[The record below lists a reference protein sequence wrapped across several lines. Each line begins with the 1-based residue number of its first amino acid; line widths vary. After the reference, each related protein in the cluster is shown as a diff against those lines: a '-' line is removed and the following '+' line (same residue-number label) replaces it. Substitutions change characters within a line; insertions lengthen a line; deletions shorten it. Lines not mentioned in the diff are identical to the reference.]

1 MANSTCRALF
11 EGHADAV
18 GAVGISR
25 RTSTYDSKAAVVI
38 SGGSDKILKR
48 WSLQGLLRSKT
59 NEFLSCSASHS
70 VRAHDKDINCVAI
83 APNDSIV
90 ASASQ
95 DKAIRLW
102 STADLSAIANLK
114 GHKRGVWKICFSN
127 VDKCLASCSSDRTLK
142 LWSVVDFTCLH
153 TFEGHTASVLA
164 VKFINHGQ
172 QLMSS
177 SSDGLIRL
185 WTIRSGECVNTFD
198 EHENR
203 IWALAVQGSQ
213 LISGD
218 SDGKIVIWQDKTEEE
233 ENLRLVELEK
243 SLLMEQQLKNDLKNK
258 RYDKVS

>member
-1 MANSTCRALF
+1 MIKFHCRQQ
-11 EGHADAV
+11 
-18 GAVGISR
+18 
-25 RTSTYDSKAAVVI
+25 
-38 SGGSDKILKR
+38 
-48 WSLQGLLRSKT
+48 SLNKCY
-59 NEFLSCSASHS
+59 N
-70 VRAHDKDINCVAI
+70 
-83 APNDSIV
+83 
-90 ASASQ
+90 
-95 DKAIRLW
+95 IRLW